1 MGNGVPVAR
10 LDEKQGGGLRA
21 WWRNAS
27 VKTVFVVYVI
37 TALAI
42 ATALAVCLITVSTEL
57 RSRLYMDVWG
67 IQGTYLYDES
77 ENLLWPVSDVT
88 LDEGATLFVETHS
101 YLHAIDP
108 ANLPKHAVL
117 RDISDYI
124 YASEVVA
131 QSMDADA
138 ALESLKRR
146 FPTSDE
152 IAPQDIAAYNAAAVE
167 RYDAWAAENADSVYV
182 RLVYESSDVTGELV
196 SPVAYWVDAPLS
208 DSAAALETMLD
219 ISTLVAIPLYFVVC
233 IALAAR
239 RFYKKRLQPAIG
251 VLESA
256 SESIAAEDL
265 DFTVT
270 YDRADELGKLAA
282 SFEKMRSSLE
292 KSQRALWRTAEE
304 RKRLNAAF
312 SHDLRTPLT
321 VLKGRLELLESK
333 AEVGALDPDE
343 ALIMTRS
350 LKAQVDR
357 LERYVAVMGD
367 AQKLDDR
374 ELLMQEGRLDEL
386 ACEVGALA
394 SDFAQVEGK
403 DACITMGE
411 GLDVLAK
418 FDRQAVVEVAENL
431 LGNALRFADER
442 VAVHMQLVREQEGA
456 AVFELVVED
465 DGPGFSAEALHR
477 ATEPFYSSARDAEH
491 FGLGLNICALLCEK
505 HGGAVELA
513 NRDEGGA
520 RVVARFS
527 VELVGA

>member
-1 MGNGVPVAR
+1 MSGKKGGV
-10 LDEKQGGGLRA
+10 RA
-21 WWRNAS
+21 WWRDAS
-27 VKTVFVVYVI
+27 VKTAFVIYVVV
-37 TALAI
+37 ALVV
-42 ATALAVCLITVSTEL
+42 ATCISSCLISFSTEL
-57 RSRLYMDVWG
+57 RSRLYTDIWEVQG
-67 IQGTYLYDES
+67 IYLYDEK
-77 ENLLWPVSDVT
+77 EGMLWPVDDVT
-88 LDEGATLFVETHS
+88 LDNGATLFVEAHS

-108 ANLPKHAVL
+108 ASLPKRAVL
-117 RDISDYI
+117 RDISDYV
-124 YASEVVA
+124 YASVA
-131 QSMDADA
+131 LDGDVDYEQAVA
-138 ALESLKRR
+138 ALERR
-146 FPTSDE
+146 YPTSSE
-152 IAPQDIAAYNAAAVE
+152 IAPADIAAYDVAATR
-167 RYDAWAAENADSVYV
+167 RYQAWAQENASSAYAQ
-182 RLVYESSDVTGELV
+182 LVAKGSGATGELV
-196 SPVAYWVDAPLS
+196 SPIAYWVDMSLPR
-208 DSAAALETMLD
+208 SAAALEQALD
-219 ISTLVAIPLYFVVC
+219 VVVLVAVPLSFVVC

-270 YDRADELGKLAA
+270 YDRADELGKLAT

-374 ELLMQEGRLDEL
+374 TLLMQEGRLDEL
-386 ACEVGALA
+386 AGEVGALA

-403 DACITMGE
+403 DADITIGE
-411 GLDVLAK
+411 GLDVLAE

-431 LGNALRFADER
+431 LGNALRFADEH
-442 VAVHMQLVREQEGA
+442 VAVHMQLVHEQEGA

-527 VELVGA
+527 VEPVGV